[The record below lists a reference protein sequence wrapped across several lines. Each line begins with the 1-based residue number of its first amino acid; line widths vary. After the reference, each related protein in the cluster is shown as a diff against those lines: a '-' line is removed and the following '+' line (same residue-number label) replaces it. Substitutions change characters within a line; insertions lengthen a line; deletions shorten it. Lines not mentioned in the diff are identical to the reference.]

1 MFKNTKCKWNKQHVL
16 SSWNFYS
23 FGNFWHSFIFTQKPG
38 QNKIVNI
45 CFLFFILLIR
55 QRWAEWNNTSI
66 KKVTHKNSKIFFSIF
81 SSCIWFHHIWYIFFV
96 RSHTM
101 QQKGISKIFMALWF
115 YSLPYMS
122 KIQIFRWISAF
133 SPAKAPVEQSKTK
146 QTFKFF
152 LKISYVK
159 IT

>member
-1 MFKNTKCKWNKQHVL
+1 ML

-23 FGNFWHSFIFTQKPG
+23 FGNFWHSFIFTQKPSWTK
-38 QNKIVNI
+38 QNCKHL
-45 CFLFFILLIR
+45 FSFFFILLIR

-66 KKVTHKNSKIFFSIF
+66 KKDTHKNSKIFISIF

-96 RSHTM
+96 RSHIM
-101 QQKGISKIFMALWF
+101 QQKGSSKIFMALWF